1 MRSFL
6 SVALIL
12 SILCISAPGITQEE
26 EVAPIFQ
33 EVRGLMY
40 ETYKGVNR
48 PIFNEY
54 FEMLV
59 EKYEGT
65 DARWAI
71 FNENLS
77 VSHRL
82 TALSEGWD
90 SVIAITEDRQA
101 SFQEFTYAQRAL
113 WDVAW
118 DTRQVQLYGAMPALS
133 YVPEGFTVENIR
145 QLPYHRV
152 EIHHLKWDQA
162 PAWREALARRHEIDR
177 EAGVDNMVLTTWGGG
192 LGTERMTVMIRIAA
206 ESPETDQ
213 AQLAERQQLRE
224 PYMDEIMELMA
235 QMHAATRHVERHDQM
250 RDYDRSHPVIAR

>member
-6 SVALIL
+6 SVALIF

-40 ETYKGVNR
+40 ETYEGVNR
-48 PIFNEY
+48 PVFNEY

-77 VSHRL
+77 VAHRI
-82 TALSEGWD
+82 TALPEGWD
-90 SVIAITEDRQA
+90 SVVAVTEERQA

-133 YVPEGFTVENIR
+133 YVPEGFTVEDIQ

-177 EAGVDNMVLTTWGGG
+177 EAGVDNMVLTTWNGG
-192 LGTERMTVMIRIAA
+192 LGTEGMTVMIRIAA
-206 ESPETDQ
+206 ESPEADQ

-235 QMHAATRHVERHDQM
+235 QMNAATRHVERHDQM
-250 RDYDRSHPVIAR
+250 RDYDRSHPIIAR